1 MSYFYYYTLFYAVVF
16 CDIWLFFS
24 KISGLQLKLYCRIL
38 LVGLFVSLNF
48 LSGHNMLINQV
59 FFITISFLFLRHK
72 KPTENIFYALF
83 SMMMV
88 ESLYRSII
96 MFFIPVC
103 IGYSSKQ
110 VCLDIKLLL
119 LSYLLVLPIFFAL
132 SYIFSIDIELLKF
145 ITVDKMRRWVALM
158 NAIMFSY
165 YFSVYLLNLSAMSEI
180 ALYQSIR
187 PKLIF
192 FYLMMM
198 IWFIIRLDRFTKDE
212 LERKLALAQ
221 GERVDNLVNY
231 NHYIEQL
238 YRDIRTIKHDSENI
252 LISLK
257 DSIDSGNLK
266 EIKEVYHAVV
276 KESAYAMF
284 TPEVGFAALENIKE
298 AVIRSLLQSKLL
310 EAQNHGITLNIEIP
324 DEIEELPLKL
334 LDLVVVLSILLDNA
348 IDTAKGSNRPFIS
361 IAYFYQDNK
370 QFFIIEN
377 STKLKQVGMASL
389 FNEHDSVSAD
399 HYQKSFKRLFN
410 VLEDYPG
417 TIFSSKSNH
426 YRLRQIL
433 EMR

>member
-1 MSYFYYYTLFYAVVF
+1 MPYFYYFTLFYTVVF

-24 KISGLQLKLYCRIL
+24 KISGLQLRFYQRFL
-38 LVGLFVSLNF
+38 LGSLFVGLNF
-48 LSGHNMLINQV
+48 LSEHNMLMNQV
-59 FFITISFLFLRHK
+59 FFITMGFVFLRHRK
-72 KPTENIFYALF
+72 ATETIFYALF

-103 IGYSSKQ
+103 LGYSSTQ
-110 VCLDIKLLL
+110 VYLDIRLLL
-119 LSYLLVLPIFFAL
+119 LSYLLVLPIFFFL
-132 SYIFSIDIELLKF
+132 SYIFSVDIALLKF

-165 YFSVYLLNLSAMSEI
+165 YFSVYLLNLSFISEI

-187 PKLIF
+187 PKLILI
-192 FYLMMM
+192 YLLMM
-198 IWFIIRLDRFTKDE
+198 IWFIIRLDRFTKDD

-221 GERVDNLVNY
+221 GERVENLVNY

-257 DSIDSGNLK
+257 DSIDSGNRK
-266 EIKEVYHAVV
+266 EIKEVYNAVV

-284 TPEVGFAALENIKE
+284 SPEVGFGALGNIKE

-310 EAQNHGITLNIEIP
+310 EAQNHGITLHIEIP
-324 DEIEELPLKL
+324 DEIDNLPLKL

-348 IDTAKGSNRPFIS
+348 IDTAKGSNRSFIS

-377 STKLKQVGMASL
+377 STKLKQIDMATL
-389 FNEHDSVSAD
+389 FNEHHPDATVPLSEE
-399 HYQKSFKRLFN
+399 F
-410 VLEDYPG
+410 
-417 TIFSSKSNH
+417 
-426 YRLRQIL
+426 
-433 EMR
+433 